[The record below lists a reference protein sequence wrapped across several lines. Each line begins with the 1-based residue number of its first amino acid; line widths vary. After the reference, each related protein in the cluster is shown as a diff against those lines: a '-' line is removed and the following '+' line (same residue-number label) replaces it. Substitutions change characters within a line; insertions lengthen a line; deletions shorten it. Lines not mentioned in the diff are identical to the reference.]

1 MRMCDFDKFERGSKA
16 DQVDRWL
23 SNYHG
28 LKAKELQLAKT
39 IELNRAELDGIKAVR
54 YDKDGGGSEPND
66 DAFIKQIARVD
77 EINARLES
85 IRDDTIRRRDQMEN
99 AIDALPDPVHSAI
112 LRGHYINR
120 LRWEQLCAMDETATS
135 YRTMMRW
142 RKQALESIY
151 DLDPMPTTERMPRI
165 PAL

>member
-1 MRMCDFDKFERGSKA
+1 MCAFDRFERGSKA

-23 SNYHG
+23 SHYHG

-39 IELNRAELDGIKAVR
+39 IEQNRAELDGIKAVR
-54 YDKDGGGSEPND
+54 YDKDGGGSTPND
-66 DAFIKQIARVD
+66 DAFVNQVARMD
-77 EINARLES
+77 EINSRLES
-85 IRDDTIRRRDQMEN
+85 IREDTIRRRDAMES
-99 AIDALPDPVHSAI
+99 AIDALPDPTHSAI

-142 RKQALESIY
+142 RKAALESIY
-151 DLDPMPTTERMPRI
+151 DLDLIPPAERMPRV